1 MLSESDKTKLSPFGT
16 RRRAVQVHRVPN
28 DGDCFYSS
36 IMAAVEPE
44 SPKIKMK
51 GAAAVAGEE
60 GVTVA
65 QMRAWV
71 AEEMGE
77 EQLAFYA
84 LQAKAN
90 PEDRW

>member
-1 MLSESDKTKLSPFGT
+1 M
-16 RRRAVQVHRVPN
+16 QVHRVPN

-44 SPKIKMK
+44 SPKVKKK
-51 GAAAVAGEE
+51 GAVAAASKE

>member
-1 MLSESDKTKLSPFGT
+1 
-16 RRRAVQVHRVPN
+16 
-28 DGDCFYSS
+28 
-36 IMAAVEPE
+36 MAAVEPE
-44 SPKIKMK
+44 SPKIKKK
-51 GAAAVAGEE
+51 GAVAVAGEE

-84 LQAKAN
+84 LRAKAN
-90 PEDRW
+90 PEERW